1 MGAYISLNQVL
12 ALAEKATN
20 SSFRQIPRKKIMFR
34 TTTAEGKSV
43 TLCSPQS
50 KLHSQ
55 GFFWVD
61 ITQEQYRVLSETDS
75 GLVIV
80 RLEGMKLAMVK
91 WLELKAFLTA
101 KCMQYNANEQ
111 NHWKL
116 NLFSDHIKV
125 VKNKEEMPIEIVSC
139 IPE

>member
-1 MGAYISLNQVL
+1 M
-12 ALAEKATN
+12 
-20 SSFRQIPRKKIMFR
+20 
-34 TTTAEGKSV
+34 
-43 TLCSPQS
+43 
-50 KLHSQ
+50 
-55 GFFWVD
+55 
-61 ITQEQYRVLSETDS
+61 SETDS
-75 GLVIV
+75 GLVIF

>member
-75 GLVIV
+75 GLPV
-80 RLEGMKLAMVK
+80 GG
-91 WLELKAFLTA
+91 
-101 KCMQYNANEQ
+101 NEVGDGEVAGAE
-111 NHWKL
+111 
-116 NLFSDHIKV
+116 SIPDSKV
-125 VKNKEEMPIEIVSC
+125 YAVQC
-139 IPE
+139 Q

>member
-12 ALAEKATN
+12 ALAGKATN

-55 GFFWVD
+55 DFFWVD

-75 GLVIV
+75 GLVIF

-91 WLELKAFLTA
+91 WLELKVFLT
-101 KCMQYNANEQ
+101 KECMQYNANEQ

-116 NLFSDHIKV
+116 NIFPDHIKV
-125 VKNKEEMPIEIVSC
+125 VKNKEEMPIEIVSY